1 MAFTQKNSPVDVYSV
16 GEIAEA
22 AGVPVARV
30 EALIE
35 AGSLRP
41 VSGLAGPHSLSLGGF
56 APRSGRRRF
65 SSVAQGFSP
74 VYFAQSEAIS
84 AVRALRADGGRT
96 AAMLFDKPEFTH
108 TSAKMPIAAASAVHA
123 GIAASLMFISTIGLP
138 QAAEHPIRIEPVTTR
153 LVFIASPG
161 PGGGGGGGGLRQ
173 KAPPPRAQRKGKSSL
188 DSPVPLRKAPKPV
201 EAAPKPEPPPPPPPV
216 KPEPLP
222 PVVAPVATVAANDIE
237 KPGIIDEPAPKQSE
251 SRGPGAGG
259 GVGSGTGTGLGKG
272 DGSGIGEGSG
282 GGMGGGP
289 YRPGSGVLPPRLLR
303 EVKAAYTEEARR
315 ANLEGEVVLEIVV
328 RRDGSVSDV
337 RLLNGLGRGL
347 NERAIAAVRQWRFA
361 PATRLGQAVDVIVEV
376 AVEFKLR

>member
-1 MAFTQKNSPVDVYSV
+1 MAFSPNSATDVYSA
-16 GEIAEA
+16 GEIAAA
-22 AGVPVARV
+22 AGVPAARV

-35 AGSLRP
+35 GGSLRP
-41 VSGLAGPHSLSLGGF
+41 I
-56 APRSGRRRF
+56 
-65 SSVAQGFSP
+65 SSVSSAARDFGPAYFS
-74 VYFAQSEAIS
+74 ANDAIS
-84 AVRALRADGGRT
+84 AVRALRADGGRS
-96 AAMLFDKPEFTH
+96 AALLFDKPEFTH
-108 TSAKMPIAAASAVHA
+108 ASAKMPIAAASAVHA
-123 GIAASLMFISTIGLP
+123 GIAASLMLISAIGLP
-138 QAAEHPIRIEPVTTR
+138 QAAENPIRLEPVTTR

-188 DSPVPLRKAPKPV
+188 DSPVPVRKPPKPV
-201 EAAPKPEPPPPPPPV
+201 EPAPKPEPPPPPPPV

-222 PVVAPVATVAANDIE
+222 PVVAPVATVAANQID
-237 KPGIIDEPAPKQSE
+237 KPGLIDEPAPKDSE
-251 SRGPGAGG
+251 SRGPGVGG
-259 GVGSGTGTGLGKG
+259 GVGSGKGTGIGKG

-289 YRPGSGVLPPRLLR
+289 YRPGSGVLPPKLLR

-337 RLLNGLGRGL
+337 RLLNGLGSGL

-361 PATRLGQAVDVIVEV
+361 PATRLGQTVDVIVEV

>member
-1 MAFTQKNSPVDVYSV
+1 MAFTPKTSPVDVYSV
-16 GEIAEA
+16 AEIAQA

-30 EALIE
+30 EGLVAS
-35 AGSLRP
+35 GQVCSLAASP
-41 VSGLAGPHSLSLGGF
+41 GYFELAQ
-56 APRSGRRRF
+56 A
-65 SSVAQGFSP
+65 VA
-74 VYFAQSEAIS
+74 
-84 AVRALRADGGRT
+84 AVRALRVDGGRS
-96 AAMLFDKPEFTH
+96 AALLFDKPEFAH
-108 TSAKMPIAAASAVHA
+108 ASAKVPIAAASAVHA
-123 GIAASLMFISTIGLP
+123 GIAATLILISTMGLP
-138 QAAEHPIRIEPVTTR
+138 QAAETRVHLEPVATR
-153 LVFIASPG
+153 LVFIAAPG

-173 KAPPPRAQRKGKSSL
+173 RMPPPRAQRKGKSSL
-188 DSPVPLRKAPKPV
+188 DSPVPVRKAPKPV

-222 PVVAPVATVAANDIE
+222 PVVAPVATVAANEVE
-237 KPGIIDEPAPKQSE
+237 KPGVIDEPAPKQSD

-272 DGSGIGEGSG
+272 TGSGIGEGSG

-303 EVKAAYTEEARR
+303 EVKANYTEEARR

-337 RLLNGLGRGL
+337 KLVNGLPAGL

>member
-1 MAFTQKNSPVDVYSV
+1 MTFTPKNPSVDVYSI
-16 GEIAEA
+16 GEIAQA

-30 EALIE
+30 EAL
-35 AGSLRP
+35 
-41 VSGLAGPHSLSLGGF
+41 VD
-56 APRSGRRRF
+56 SGRIR
-65 SSVAQGFSP
+65 SVAISP
-74 VYFAQSEAIS
+74 GYVAADQAVS
-84 AVRALRADGGRT
+84 AVRALRADGGRS
-96 AAMLFDKPEFTH
+96 AALLFDKPEFAH
-108 TSAKMPIAAASAVHA
+108 ASAKMPVVAASAVHA
-123 GIAASLMFISTIGLP
+123 GIAATLILISTIGLP
-138 QAAEHPIRIEPVTTR
+138 QAAAVPVRIEPVTTR
-153 LVFIASPG
+153 LVFISSPG

-201 EAAPKPEPPPPPPPV
+201 EAAPRPEPPPPPPPV

-222 PVVAPVATVAANDIE
+222 PVVAPVATVAASE
-237 KPGIIDEPAPKQSE
+237 VERPGVIDEPAPKVSE
-251 SRGPGAGG
+251 SRGPGTGG

-289 YRPGSGVLPPRLLR
+289 YRPGSGVMPPRLLR
-303 EVKAAYTEEARR
+303 EVKADYTEEARR
-315 ANLEGEVVLEIVV
+315 ANIEGEVVLEIVV
-328 RRDGSVSDV
+328 RRDGSVSDIKM
-337 RLLNGLGRGL
+337 LNGLARGL